1 MNQEFVWDQSTLST
15 VHPVVGPAPLVT
27 VDMVFESVKKMKAG
41 KAAGPTGVVSEMLIA
56 GGERCMKVNADLI
69 NSINR
74 DRKMP
79 KDWEESYIINLYK
92 GKGDALV
99 RGFKLL
105 EHVMKVLERIVE
117 TQIRSSIKI
126 DDMQFGFMPGRGTT
140 DAIFIVR
147 QLQEKFLAKNKNL
160 YLVFVDL
167 EKAFNMVPCQVLWW
181 AMRKLGIDEWIV
193 QLVQAMYCEV
203 RSKVCINNCFSDS
216 FNVNVGVH
224 QGSVLSPLLFI
235 TVFEALSQEFRTGS
249 PWELLYAD
257 DLVFIAETIE
267 ELSQKLDAWKVNLEK
282 KGLRVNMK
290 KTKIM
295 FSGVNMDTLIDTG
308 VYPCGVCRSGVGKNS
323 IFCPGCKYWVH
334 KKCSGIHGRLVE
346 DEDFQCNRCCGLAR
360 PIDGRPSDSITL
372 GGHTLDVVDTFCY
385 LGDTISAGGGCKH
398 GAIARARS
406 AWEKFREL
414 LPLLTN
420 RYINT
425 MTRGKIFNVCVRSV
439 LLYGSEFWA
448 MRKEDKARLE
458 RNDQAMLRWICG
470 VKISDRVSVDSLYQR
485 LGIAPLITLLRS
497 RRLRWFGHVSHSDGW
512 INQCRNL
519 DVRGKCG
526 KGCPRKS
533 WDDVIMD
540 DLN

>member
-1 MNQEFVWDQSTLST
+1 MKLLFFQIIKLSNS
-15 VHPVVGPAPLVT
+15 
-27 VDMVFESVKKMKAG
+27 FFNS
-41 KAAGPTGVVSEMLIA
+41 
-56 GGERCMKVNADLI
+56 RFADLGVFANTSELI
-69 NSINR
+69 YLSFF
-74 DRKMP
+74 RKHT
-79 KDWEESYIINLYK
+79 WEESYIFNLYK

-99 RGFKLL
+99 RGNYRCLKLL

-126 DDMQFGFMPGRGTT
+126 DDMQFGFRPGRGTT

-147 QLQEKFLAKNKNL
+147 QLQEKFLAKKKNL
-160 YLVFVDL
+160 YLAFVDL
-167 EKAFNMVPCQVLWW
+167 EKAFDRVPRQVLWW

-203 RSKVCINNCFSDS
+203 RSKVRVDNCFSES
-216 FNVNVGVH
+216 FIVNVGVH

-235 TVFEALSQEFRTGS
+235 IVLEALSQEFRTGS

-257 DLVFIAETIE
+257 DLAIIAETIE

-308 VYPCGVCRSGVGKNS
+308 ANPCGVCRSGVGKNS
-323 IFCPGCKYWVH
+323 IFCPGCKHWVH
-334 KKCSGIHGRLVE
+334 KCSGIRGRLVE

-360 PIDGRPSDSITL
+360 PIDGRPCDSITL
-372 GGHTLDVVDTFCY
+372 GGHTLKVVDTFCD

-406 AWEKFREL
+406 AWGKFWEL

-420 RYINT
+420 CYINI
-425 MTRGKIFNVCVRSV
+425 MTRGNIFNVCVRSV
-439 LLYGSEFWA
+439 LLYGSECWA
-448 MRKEDKARLE
+448 MRKEHKARLE
-458 RNDQAMLRWICG
+458 RNDRAVLRWICG

-485 LGIAPLITLLRS
+485 LGIAPLTTLLRS
-497 RRLRWFGHVSHSDGW
+497 RRLRWFGHVSRSDGW
-512 INQCRNL
+512 INQCCNL
-519 DVRGKCG
+519 DARGKRG
-526 KGCPRKS
+526 KGRPRKS

-540 DLN
+540 DLNSSNLNKESALDRVTWRSVVKSATKTSNPCFKERR